1 MSKQF
6 ITDYSITVDTNYH
19 TTVNHIHSLYIYSKL
34 IYLITLFLNKNFRVS
49 YKELGESVSTLSVH
63 VGAGCGG
70 RGRGYTDT
78 SVKFLPSTLSVWT
91 IYVLDSP
98 DVDRFDGD
106 LTNTLVL
113 LYASYSVSAWTLDM
127 TVCLYCHV
135 ASTVKQLYRPGL

>member
-1 MSKQF
+1 MWG
-6 ITDYSITVDTNYH
+6 
-19 TTVNHIHSLYIYSKL
+19 
-34 IYLITLFLNKNFRVS
+34 R
-49 YKELGESVSTLSVH
+49 
-63 VGAGCGG
+63 GAGAGG
-70 RGRGYTDT
+70 GYTDT

-113 LYASYSVSAWTLDM
+113 LYASCSVSAWTLDV